1 MEFKRVDTGKAFPLS
16 LAQDEHEAVVMPG
29 HIPFPAQGVCPMRD
43 ADYSRDSS
51 TTVLTSA
58 A

>member
-1 MEFKRVDTGKAFPLS
+1 MEFKRVDTGKAFPSS
-16 LAQDEHEAVVMPG
+16 LAQDEHEAAVMPG

-51 TTVLTSA
+51 AETLHLLS
-58 A
+58 